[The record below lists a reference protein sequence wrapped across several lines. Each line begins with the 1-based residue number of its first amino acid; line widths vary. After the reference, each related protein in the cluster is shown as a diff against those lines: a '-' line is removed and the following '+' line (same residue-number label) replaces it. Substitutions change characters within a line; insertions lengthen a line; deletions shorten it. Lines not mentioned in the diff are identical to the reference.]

1 MLTFSIRATSSQFKK
16 TFNLFCNSKDE
27 YVCNVPS
34 LSSSLDDNFFKV
46 GNLVCIKFNDMPFHH
61 NIFLLFCFFTGISVG
76 ITFPKSC
83 NTRPTIICWE
93 ICSSFRNCKYKTY
106 LQYTHLITKLFTKI
120 SKRQMSLSLLLLF
133 GLFHVIIL
141 S

>member
-1 MLTFSIRATSSQFKK
+1 MFPLFPALLTII
-16 TFNLFCNSKDE
+16 
-27 YVCNVPS
+27 
-34 LSSSLDDNFFKV
+34 FFKV